1 MLMKKFLLIL
11 FVILMI
17 TFCGCSDETEQ
28 IKLVDSVNQIEGME
42 DYAPAND
49 LAKAFSESVYYEVSN
64 IEWQGE
70 KGVAQVTIST
80 PDLSKV
86 ISDSIQQV
94 LSNNKTQ
101 EYSELLETAKENIET
116 NLISQDYP
124 TIEKTIEMD
133 VKKTDSGFTLISN
146 DDFER
151 IISGNVEEIFINLL
165 MEGLTNEK

>member
-1 MLMKKFLLIL
+1 MKKLLLIL
-11 FVILMI
+11 FVILI
-17 TFCGCSDETEQ
+17 STFCGCSDETEQ
-28 IKLVDSVNQIEGME
+28 IKLVNSINQIDGLE
-42 DYAPAND
+42 DYAPTND
-49 LAKAFSESVYYEVSN
+49 LAKAFSETVYYKVSN

-70 KGVAQVTIST
+70 KGVAEVTIST

-94 LSNNKTQ
+94 LSKSDTEDYN
-101 EYSELLETAKENIET
+101 ELLQTAKGNIEAVLT
-116 NLISQDYP
+116 SEECP
-124 TIEKTIEMD
+124 TIEKTIKMD
-133 VKKTDSGFTLISN
+133 AKKTDSGFTLISN